1 MRIVNRCILSLLP
14 TLSILSLAPWSSASA
29 SISCPS
35 PQQNVTCSDGETR
48 RPGDLMMGFTT
59 FGNAMIV
66 GIHPATSQ
74 QFPDV
79 YMHSQFPAAYLGDL
93 VPVPEN
99 PNQMLVG
106 AELDAT
112 GKRMT
117 IGRLDRCGVLVD
129 PKYGDFTAFYGLTG
143 LQHLLGV
150 AGLAIDPTSGDI
162 FMPEFAWHP
171 QVTSGLRPFAHRH
184 FRVPHGGGPATYF
197 YAGGTDDYG
206 PGDSRHSGGSAFNLD
221 GDLYQSGYGQES
233 LSVITAEQLDEMN
246 PQEVRIDHDPNQHN
260 SPGYRGL
267 HRMVVDGT
275 GRYIFAT
282 DLSYDIVRIDTQHDY
297 ERTVFLASTP
307 GRSFKQIA
315 IDTSN
320 RIWTVDTSGVL
331 HRTSNIY
338 LSYGVIEAS
347 YDVASA
353 IGLPGQAAVS
363 LAIYGVNEP
372 VIQSAC
378 E

>member
-1 MRIVNRCILSLLP
+1 
-14 TLSILSLAPWSSASA
+14 ILSLAPWSSASA

-129 PKYGDFTAFYGLTG
+129 PKYG
-143 LQHLLGV
+143 
-150 AGLAIDPTSGDI
+150 
-162 FMPEFAWHP
+162 
-171 QVTSGLRPFAHRH
+171 
-184 FRVPHGGGPATYF
+184 
-197 YAGGTDDYG
+197 
-206 PGDSRHSGGSAFNLD
+206 
-221 GDLYQSGYGQES
+221 
-233 LSVITAEQLDEMN
+233 
-246 PQEVRIDHDPNQHN
+246 
-260 SPGYRGL
+260 
-267 HRMVVDGT
+267 
-275 GRYIFAT
+275 
-282 DLSYDIVRIDTQHDY
+282 
-297 ERTVFLASTP
+297 
-307 GRSFKQIA
+307 
-315 IDTSN
+315 
-320 RIWTVDTSGVL
+320 
-331 HRTSNIY
+331 
-338 LSYGVIEAS
+338 
-347 YDVASA
+347 
-353 IGLPGQAAVS
+353 
-363 LAIYGVNEP
+363 
-372 VIQSAC
+372 
-378 E
+378 